1 MPWGTITRRREF
13 TPWTPTL
20 LILRRNDTLFVL
32 ELNSIYEV
40 LYSGSVI
47 GITNEIKLDFPCS
60 FTYLNH
66 KFYPVL
72 QKNIKIVNKFQK
84 QTKTKKSSINCVT
97 ITVAVDT

>member
-1 MPWGTITRRREF
+1 MKSYIVVV
-13 TPWTPTL
+13 L
-20 LILRRNDTLFVL
+20 L
-32 ELNSIYEV
+32 ELQMK
-40 LYSGSVI
+40 L
-47 GITNEIKLDFPCS
+47 KLDFPCS

-84 QTKTKKSSINCVT
+84 QTKTKKSSIDCVT